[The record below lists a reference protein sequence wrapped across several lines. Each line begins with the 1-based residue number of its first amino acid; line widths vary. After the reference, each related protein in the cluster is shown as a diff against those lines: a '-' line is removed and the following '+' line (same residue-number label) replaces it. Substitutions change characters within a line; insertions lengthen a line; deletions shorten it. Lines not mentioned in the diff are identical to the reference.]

1 MGKALKQTNA
11 NCDELV
17 KHLKDQENNVGAIEV
32 METEIEA
39 SAISAVSTGRQQI
52 NLSVPLILA
61 NPELL
66 DQNKLAVPEYY
77 KISEL

>member
-39 SAISAVSTGRQQI
+39 SAISAVSTGR
-52 NLSVPLILA
+52 
-61 NPELL
+61 
-66 DQNKLAVPEYY
+66 
-77 KISEL
+77 